1 MNNIFE
7 IFSYD
12 FMVSAFVVGMLITIA
27 AALVGVPLV
36 LKQKAM
42 IGDGLSHVG
51 FLAFAAAAVLGL
63 APVPFAIPLVILVSF
78 LILRLNEKSKI
89 NGDAAIAL
97 MSASALAIGVILISV
112 NGVNIDINSY
122 LFGSIL
128 ATGTGDVVIAAIVAA
143 VTVMVFGL
151 FYNRIFAVTF
161 DETFARS
168 IGVKTGFYNALLTIL
183 CSVVVVIGMK
193 LAGALLISSL
203 LIFPTLT
210 AGQIMK
216 SFRGVVLAG
225 VLISVLNFLIGFF
238 VAYGFDL
245 PTGATIV
252 IINLLTFLIF
262 KAISL
267 IKCYN

>member
-1 MNNIFE
+1 MNDILE

-12 FMVSAFVVGMLITIA
+12 FMVKAFLVGILVTIS
-27 AALVGVPLV
+27 AALVGAPLV

-42 IGDGLSHVG
+42 LGDGLSHVG
-51 FLAFAAAAVLGL
+51 FLAFAAATVLGL
-63 APVPFAIPLVILVSF
+63 APTPFAIPLVIFVSF
-78 LILRLNEKSKI
+78 LILRLNENSKI

-97 MSASALAIGVILISV
+97 ISASALAIGVILISV
-112 NGVNIDINSY
+112 NGVNVDINSY

-128 ATGTGDVVIAAIVAA
+128 ATGTGDLAVAA
-143 VTVMVFGL
+143 VMAVLTAVLFFV

-161 DETFARS
+161 DEKFARS
-168 IGVKTGFYNALLTIL
+168 IGVKTGFYNALFAIL
-183 CSVVVVIGMK
+183 CSVVVVVGMK

-210 AGQIMK
+210 AGQVAK
-216 SFRGVVLAG
+216 SFRGVVLTG
-225 VLISVLNFLIGFF
+225 TLVSLLNFLIGFF

-245 PTGATIV
+245 PIGATIV
-252 IINLLTFLIF
+252 VINLLTFMIF